1 MLVNSPLLV
10 RKTAR
15 EIPIN
20 AHVILVNARHWANN
34 ALYLPAAFEST
45 YKLSAATDMGRADTQ
60 RNIIECGMMVKA
72 DGRVFVATRLLIAI
86 RSKYNGKLTRPAV
99 IAPTY
104 PINTIPARLINR
116 AAVHS
121 PVVRATRTTLLAEDL
136 FDSSWFMVYRVG
148 RLELLPATGYYI
160 IRLYDEGNG
169 SALAS
174 RG

>member
-1 MLVNSPLLV
+1 M
-10 RKTAR
+10 
-15 EIPIN
+15 
-20 AHVILVNARHWANN
+20 ILVNARHWANN

-45 YKLSAATDMGRADTQ
+45 YKLNAATVSGSAETQ
-60 RNIIECGMMVKA
+60 RNISTCGMMSNTDA
-72 DGRVFVATRLLIAI
+72 RVFVATRLLIAI
-86 RSKYNGKLTRPAV
+86 RSKYNGKLTRPV
-99 IAPTY
+99 TIAPAY

-121 PVVRATRTTLLAEDL
+121 PVVQATRTTLLAEDF
-136 FDSSWFMVYRVG
+136 FDSSRFMVYRVG